1 MPFTRRNMVAQWF
14 TNNHARAINFIETH
28 VSADAVQQI
37 EDAIFLEYT
46 APNALRA
53 ALRSA
58 EDLMDQLGEDALH
71 QAIAARRSE
80 IRDITK

>member
-14 TNNHARAINFIETH
+14 GNNHARAIHFIENH
-28 VSADAVQQI
+28 VSAEAVQQI

-46 APNALRA
+46 EPNALRA

-58 EDLMDQLGEDALH
+58 EDLMDQLGEDTLR
-71 QAIAARRSE
+71 QAITNRRAE